1 MRLRKTLIRVGIR
14 LLICAAIVFI
24 MLIAIEY
31 IIANYS
37 GPFGHPSEGKA
48 VLLSLVVILA
58 GIVGMIFTALYKSNW
73 VEKDR

>member
-1 MRLRKTLIRVGIR
+1 MRLGKTLIRICIR
-14 LLICAAIVFI
+14 LLICVAIVI
-24 MLIAIEY
+24 VMLLCIEY

-58 GIVGMIFTALYKSNW
+58 GIVGMVFTALYKSSW
-73 VEKDR
+73 VDRNQ